1 MYEWKG
7 CWKLASLRI
16 GVYQSRITHFLF
28 QTLTVSPHC
37 LIVWSTLD
45 FGFLIVSCLLL
56 LEFREFFTYFF
67 LKFKPLLGHITVF
80 SLLIWYWAYFL
91 IFHLSL
97 YFFFNFRIFMLNIFN
112 FYILYVDYQFCCIIQ
127 VLFSYILKLNFSGV
141 ISMSIFSYIKLMRF
155 PIFFESLSSVL

>member
-67 LKFKPLLGHITVF
+67 LKFKPILGHITVF

-97 YFFFNFRIFMLNIFN
+97 YFFFNFRIFMLNIYIQFLYFICWLPILLYYSGVVFIYFKVKFQWCN
-112 FYILYVDYQFCCIIQ
+112 IHVYILLY
-127 VLFSYILKLNFSGV
+127 
-141 ISMSIFSYIKLMRF
+141 
-155 PIFFESLSSVL
+155 